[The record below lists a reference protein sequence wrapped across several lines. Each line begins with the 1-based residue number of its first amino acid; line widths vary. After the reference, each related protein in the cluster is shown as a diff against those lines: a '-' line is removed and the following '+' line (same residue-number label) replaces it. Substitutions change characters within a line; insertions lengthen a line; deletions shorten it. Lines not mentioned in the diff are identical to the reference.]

1 MVFSATGVS
10 PNGVVLPLAHID
22 TLARKGLMSHDRGE
36 ALKPFL
42 RLLAQPPMALTG
54 RLLRK
59 DEFGKTW
66 GESV

>member
-1 MVFSATGVS
+1 M
-10 PNGVVLPLAHID
+10 PPLAHSD
-22 TLARKGLMSHDRGE
+22 ALPRKGLMSHDRGE
-36 ALKPFL
+36 VLKPFL
-42 RLLAQPPMALTG
+42 RMLAQPPMALTG

>member
-1 MVFSATGVS
+1 
-10 PNGVVLPLAHID
+10 
-22 TLARKGLMSHDRGE
+22 MSHDRGE